1 MCLNAPMAQMCLF
14 AQQRLARMVQGFSHA
29 MMESIVSMKI
39 LSVMDMHN
47 VRMDQVC
54 MIQVIEDIPCID

>member
-1 MCLNAPMAQMCLF
+1 MCLF

-54 MIQVIEDIPCID
+54 MIHVIEDIPCID